1 MEQVLDMASL
11 QPRSALSVWI
21 TWLAKALADPS
32 TCRLPIWTQTR
43 FKVLKEDDYTG
54 DWAIKHSALIQRVQ
68 ARLAAKGRSSEVEK
82 EISIAS
88 KSGLVITGS
97 IDVWSPEINGLPAAV
112 IDAKTG
118 KYSPAHRI
126 QVNLYQLI
134 TAQTENLATKSYPVG
149 MLCYQSKDVWIKP
162 EEVSAQLV
170 DQLARLMEEVA
181 SDLPPEPLPSRSNC
195 KYCALKHVCSAS
207 LQPARAAPAIATS
220 LF

>member
-1 MEQVLDMASL
+1 MAQVLDMASL
-11 QPRSALSVWI
+11 QPRAVSSVWI

-32 TCRLPIWTQTR
+32 TCGLPIWTQTR

-82 EISIAS
+82 EVSIAS

-97 IDVWSPEINGLPAAV
+97 IDVWSPETDSSPAAV

-134 TAQTENLATKSYPVG
+134 TAQTESLTREGYPVG
-149 MLCYQSKDVWIKP
+149 MLCYQGKDVWIKP
-162 EEVSAQLV
+162 EDVAGELI
-170 DQLARLMEEVA
+170 DQLSQLMEEVA
-181 SDLPPEPLPSRSNC
+181 CDSQPEPRPSRSNC

-207 LQPARAAPAIATS
+207 LQPASPPSPVSTS